1 LSNQFIDFKIIDV
14 TDTNT
19 ILSACTGSP
28 EKGIF
33 LSYQETDKSMEPFL
47 SKILSAVKL
56 DLQADVLTLE
66 KTVDND
72 FSFSA
77 LSKAQSIDKALF
89 FGIPPK
95 AVGLQVNVQKY
106 QPLTIN
112 GCLFLFADDLK
123 SISEKQELKRA
134 LWGALK
140 AIFSS

>member
-1 LSNQFIDFKIIDV
+1 MSNQFIDFKIINV
-14 TDTNT
+14 TDSSD

-33 LSYQETDKSMEPFL
+33 LSYHQADKSMEPFL
-47 SKILSAVKL
+47 AKILSAVKL

-77 LSKAQSIDKALF
+77 LSKAQSIYKALF

-95 AVGLQVNVQKY
+95 AVGLNVHIQKY
-106 QPLTIN
+106 QPFTIN
-112 GCLFLFADDLK
+112 GCLFLFADDLT
-123 SISEKQELKRA
+123 SISEQQELKRA
-134 LWGALK
+134 LWGALQ
-140 AIFSS
+140 AIFS